1 MWIGNRLADWV
12 WLHVEVFHRNH
23 KTRRRRL
30 RTGRKWNHAGM
41 GVVSSVA
48 FIATH
53 ALRVAAEVPSETTSD
68 ELLHKLRD
76 LESIG
81 IGKDKESVHES
92 FLKNVLFKDGR
103 YHVDL
108 PLKERHAFL
117 PDNYDLSLA
126 RLNSVVRRPRRD
138 PPMFQEYNRVIEE
151 QLERGI
157 IEKVDDTECQPP
169 GQTQ

>member
-1 MWIGNRLADWV
+1 MWKFFTGI
-12 WLHVEVFHRNH
+12 
-23 KTRRRRL
+23 TRRGDDDYGPVASETTL
-30 RTGRKWNHAGM
+30 GWVLSGPVPTDKKPTL
-41 GVVSSVA
+41 SSVA

-126 RLNSVVRRPRRD
+126 RLNSVVRRLRRD